1 MNDQRHWTDEMARF
15 TPQGLHNKAG
25 GRASRT
31 PGKRPT
37 PDAPTLK
44 VLHKFGGMLDAILC
58 NPFRVDNGAFRFS
71 QGTLRDPGLCCA
83 TASR

>member
-15 TPQGLHNKAG
+15 TPKGLHDKAG

-31 PGKRPT
+31 PGKRPI
-37 PDAPTLK
+37 PEVPTLK
-44 VLHKFGGMLDAILC
+44 GLHKFRGKALC
-58 NPFRVDNGAFRFS
+58 NPYRVDGGVFRFS
-71 QGTLRDPGLCCA
+71 QGALREPGLCCA